1 MTRIAALLSLIL
13 LAWLVTRR
21 RPTPYTPED
30 RAALETAIEGW
41 DGWGIGV

>member
-21 RPTPYTPED
+21 RPEVVGRWVEPD
-30 RAALETAIEGW
+30 
-41 DGWGIGV
+41 DGWGLFT